1 MFKNINEFA
10 SSVAHIIKTQ
20 GKDFLPDNFEMDDV
34 EVQEVTKGNDTKMVG
49 ILIRKKGSN
58 IAPNVYLEDFYR
70 RYLDGE
76 DMDTLIDDICYVRI
90 KNDTPDINTSDL
102 TNLDK
107 VKDKIFARIFNKEL
121 NSEYLKDKPYKTVE
135 DLAVAYAVN
144 VGDNGDGQMTMPIN
158 NGLLEQY
165 GISIDELD
173 KIAMDNLAKSNIVFK
188 SMYDTLK
195 EMIPEG
201 MEEVLPPD
209 DGTMYVLTNSSKM
222 FGAAAILDKGTMDG
236 IRKKLNSDFVV
247 LPSSIHEVIILKV
260 TPELMSVEEIKGM
273 IGEIN
278 TSSLDPKEVLS
289 DHPYLYTKRN
299 GLEAL

>member
-90 KNDTPDINTSDL
+90 KNDTPDIETSDL

-121 NSEYLKDKPYKTVE
+121 NSKYLEDKPYKTVE

-158 NGLLEQY
+158 NGLLKQY

-173 KIAMDNLAKSNIVFK
+173 KIAMDNLAKSDIEFK
-188 SMYDTLK
+188 SMYDVMK
-195 EMIPEG
+195 GMISPDMYEM
-201 MEEVLPPD
+201 LPPD

-273 IGEIN
+273 IGEVN
-278 TSSLDPKEVLS
+278 TTSLDPKEVLS

-299 GLEAL
+299 GLESL

>member
-34 EVQEVTKGNDTKMVG
+34 EVQEVTKGNDAKMVG

-121 NSEYLKDKPYKTVE
+121 NSKYLEDKPYKTVE

-144 VGDNGDGQMTMPIN
+144 VGDNGNGQMTMPIN

-173 KIAMDNLAKSNIVFK
+173 KIAMDNLAKSDIVFK
-188 SMYDTLK
+188 SMHDTLK

-222 FGAAAILDKGTMDG
+222 FGAAAILDKVTMDG
-236 IRKKLNSDFVV
+236 IREKLNSDFVI

-260 TPELMSVEEIKGM
+260 TPELMSVEEIKDM
-273 IGEIN
+273 IGEVN

>member
-34 EVQEVTKGNDTKMVG
+34 EIQEVTKGNDTKMVG
-49 ILIRKKGSN
+49 ILIRKKGNN

-144 VGDNGDGQMTMPIN
+144 VGDNGDGQMTMSIN

-173 KIAMDNLAKSNIVFK
+173 KIAMDNLAKSDIVFK

-209 DGTMYVLTNSSKM
+209 DGTMYVLTNSSRM

-299 GLEAL
+299 GLESL

>member
-10 SSVAHIIKTQ
+10 SSVAYIIKTQ
-20 GKDFLPDNFEMDDV
+20 GENFLPDNFEMDDV

-49 ILIRKKGSN
+49 VLIRKKGSN

-144 VGDNGDGQMTMPIN
+144 VGDNGDGQMTMSIN

-173 KIAMDNLAKSNIVFK
+173 KIAMDNLAKSDIVFK

-209 DGTMYVLTNSSKM
+209 DGTMYVLTNSSRM

-273 IGEIN
+273 IGEVN
-278 TSSLDPKEVLS
+278 TTSLDPKEVLS

-299 GLEAL
+299 GLESL

>member
-49 ILIRKKGSN
+49 ILIRKKGSD

-76 DMDTLIDDICYVRI
+76 DMDTLIDDICYIRI
-90 KNDTPDINTSDL
+90 KNDAPDIKTSDL

-135 DLAVAYAVN
+135 DLAVIYAVN
-144 VGDNGDGQMTMPIN
+144 VGNDGDGQMTMPIN

-173 KIAMDNLAKSNIVFK
+173 KIAMDNLAKSDIVFK

-209 DGTMYVLTNSSKM
+209 DGTMYVLTNSSRM
-222 FGAAAILDKGTMDG
+222 FGAAAILDKGTMDS

>member
-49 ILIRKKGSN
+49 ILIRKKGSD

-76 DMDTLIDDICYVRI
+76 DMDTLIDDICYIRI
-90 KNDTPDINTSDL
+90 KNDAPDIKTSDL

-135 DLAVAYAVN
+135 DLAVIYAVN
-144 VGDNGDGQMTMPIN
+144 VGNDGDGQMTMPIN
-158 NGLLEQY
+158 NGLLKQY

-173 KIAMDNLAKSNIVFK
+173 KIAMDNLAKSDIEFK
-188 SMYDTLK
+188 SMYDVMK
-195 EMIPEG
+195 GMISPDMYG
-201 MEEVLPPD
+201 MLPPD

-236 IRKKLNSDFVV
+236 IRKKLNSDFVII
-247 LPSSIHEVIILKV
+247 PSSIHEVIILKV

-273 IGEIN
+273 IGEVN

>member
-10 SSVAHIIKTQ
+10 SSVAYIIKTQ
-20 GKDFLPDNFEMDDV
+20 GENFLPDNFEIDDV

-49 ILIRKKGSN
+49 VLIRKKGSN

-144 VGDNGDGQMTMPIN
+144 VGDNGDGQMTMSIN

-173 KIAMDNLAKSNIVFK
+173 KIAMDNLAKSDIVFK

-209 DGTMYVLTNSSKM
+209 DGTMYVLTNSSRM

-273 IGEIN
+273 IGEVN
-278 TSSLDPKEVLS
+278 TTSLDPKEVLS

-299 GLEAL
+299 GLESL